1 MSIST
6 PFIRRPI
13 ATSLLTTAILLAG
26 LVVFPLLPVAPLPN
40 VEFPTLVVSASYP
53 GASPETMASTV
64 ATPLETEF
72 GQMLPGLAQMTSTS
86 VLGSTQITLQFDLS
100 TDIKSEATMVLEAIN
115 AAQGSLPKA
124 MPNPPTFR
132 ETNPSDAPILILSMQ
147 SDQAPITQ
155 VDDYAENLVA
165 QQLSQLQGVGQ
176 VLVGG
181 QQTPAIRVQVDPA
194 RLASMGMTLE
204 DVRTVLTN
212 ATVDDP
218 KGSINGSQ
226 RSYTI
231 YANDQLTKAE
241 PYNNIII
248 GYRNGAAIRIGDIGH
263 AVDGP
268 QNDQLAAWTNGK
280 RGILL
285 LVFKQANA
293 NVITTADSVKAKLP
307 ELENNIPPNI
317 HMSVVSDR
325 TLTIR
330 ASVGDVEFT
339 LLLAVGLVVM
349 VIFLFLRNLWAT
361 IIPSITI
368 PVALAG
374 TLGAMY
380 LCGFSL
386 DNLSLM
392 GLTIAVGF
400 VVDDAIVMLENIFRY
415 IEGGMKPLDAAIKGA
430 GEIGFT
436 IVSISFSLIAVF
448 IPLLLMGGIVGRLF
462 REFAICVSM
471 TIVISALVSLTLTPM
486 MASRFLSS
494 EAHEHGRIY
503 NCIEQAFAATIR
515 FYERTLDIALRF
527 RFVTLLV
534 FLATV
539 SLSVLLYVVIPK
551 GFFPDQDTG
560 ILIGT
565 TDAAQDVS
573 YDAMATLQQQVNS
586 IVQADPAVASVVA
599 SVGAGAGGQTANN
612 GRMYITLKPWDQRKD
627 TAFQVIRRI
636 DQKMQAV
643 PGIRLFLQAVQDVRV
658 GGRVSRTQYQ
668 YTLQD
673 AKADEL
679 NTWAPKILDKLR
691 SLPQLA
697 DVTSDQE
704 DAGTTE
710 TLTYD
715 RDQAARF
722 GVQPATIDNILY
734 DAFGQREVAQYFTG
748 NKAYYVILE
757 ALPDQQGQLSTLQKL
772 YVTSSGGQAVPLSTL
787 VHETSV
793 PVQPVGMNHQSQ
805 FPAVTIS
812 FNLQGSTALGE
823 AVTAI
828 ERTESAD
835 GRAGDG
841 ARLVPGNRAGVSDL
855 AQHRAVSDR
864 GGPGHRLH
872 HPRHTVRKLHPAA
885 DDIVHPA
892 VGRRRRAA
900 DPAGV
905 RLPAHRD
912 RVDRHH
918 SADRHREEERHHD
931 GRLRHQRRTARRAV
945 TDGGNSAGLSAALPA
960 DSDDDHGGIAQRR
973 AADAG
978 RRRGIGTAQAAR
990 FRDGRRSGVE
1000 PGAHAVHD
1008 AGDLPLPGS
1017 AATLDSATPCA
1028 KRAEACGDHGEFER
1042 RRSGLSRPGGTFD
1055 GDRAG
1060 PPYAGFPAAGEL
1072 SPDAAA
1078 LCSPCAQGR
1087 TAAQPV
1093 RSEPAVAGLP

>member
-13 ATSLLTTAILLAG
+13 ATSLLTAAVLLAG

-53 GASPETMASTV
+53 GASPETMAATV

-72 GQMLPGLAQMTSTS
+72 GEMLPGLAQMTSTS

-147 SDQAPITQ
+147 SDQAPITE

-204 DVRTVLTN
+204 DVRNVLTN

-226 RSYTI
+226 QSYTI
-231 YANDQLTKAE
+231 YANDQLTKAA

-248 GYRNGAAIRIGDIGH
+248 GYRNGAAIRIGDIGR
-263 AVDGP
+263 AIDGP

-280 RGILL
+280 RSVLL

-339 LLLAVGLVVM
+339 LMLAVGLVVM

-368 PVALAG
+368 PVSLAG

-415 IEGGMKPLDAAIKGA
+415 IEAGMKPLDAAIKGA

-494 EAHEHGRIY
+494 EAHEHGRVY
-503 NCIEQAFAATIR
+503 NAIEQAFAATLR

-539 SLSVLLYVVIPK
+539 SLSVLLFVMIPK

-565 TDAAQDVS
+565 TDAAQDIS

-586 IVQADPAVASVVA
+586 IVQSDPAVASVVA
-599 SVGAGAGGQTANN
+599 SVGAGVAGQTANN
-612 GRMYITLKPWDQRKD
+612 GRMYITLKPWDQRND
-627 TAFQVIRRI
+627 NAFQVIRRI
-636 DQKMQAV
+636 DRRMQAV

-673 AKADEL
+673 SKADEL

-722 GVQPATIDNILY
+722 GVQPAAIDNILY

-757 ALPDQQGQLSTLQKL
+757 ALPDQLGELSTLQKL

-787 VHETSV
+787 VHQTTV
-793 PVQPVGMNHQSQ
+793 PVQPVGLNHQSQ

-812 FNLQGSTALGE
+812 FNLQGSAALGE

-828 ERTESAD
+828 ERTESQM
-835 GRAGDG
+835 G
-841 ARLVPGNRAGVSDL
+841 VPV
-855 AQHRAVSDR
+855 
-864 GGPGHRLH
+864 
-872 HPRHTVRKLHPAA
+872 TVQ
-885 DDIVHPA
+885 
-892 VGRRRRAA
+892 G
-900 DPAGV
+900 
-905 RLPAHRD
+905 
-912 RVDRHH
+912 
-918 SADRHREEERHHD
+918 SF
-931 GRLRHQRRTARRAV
+931 Q
-945 TDGGNSAGLSAALPA
+945 
-960 DSDDDHGGIAQRR
+960 
-973 AADAG
+973 
-978 RRRGIGTAQAAR
+978 GTAQA
-990 FRDGRRSGVE
+990 FQTSLSTE
-1000 PGAHAVHD
+1000 PY
-1008 AGDLPLPGS
+1008 LI
-1017 AATLDSATPCA
+1017 
-1028 KRAEACGDHGEFER
+1028 
-1042 RRSGLSRPGGTFD
+1042 
-1055 GDRAG
+1055 
-1060 PPYAGFPAAGEL
+1060 
-1072 SPDAAA
+1072 AAA
-1078 LCSPCAQGR
+1078 LVTVYIILGILYESYILPLTILSTLPSAGVGALLILLAFGYQLTVIALIGIILLIGIVKKNGIMMVDFAINAERHDGLSPI
-1087 TAAQPV
+1087 AAIRQACLLRFRPILMTTMAALLSGVPLMLEGGAGSELRKPLGFAMVGGLALSQVLTLYTTPV
-1093 RSEPAVAGLP
+1093 IYLYLDRLQHWLAPRRAPNVPKLAAIMAGSNAEGAD